1 MGQDV
6 ENKWQVKMGSM
17 ERIKRVLQ
25 LSKLVKTVTWKGR
38 MAVTMEKAN
47 VVIDSVGYDD

>member
-1 MGQDV
+1 MGHDV

-17 ERIKRVLQ
+17 ERIKTVLQ

-38 MAVTMEKAN
+38 MAVTMEKVN
-47 VVIDSVGYDD
+47 VGIDSVGYDD